1 MHFNI
6 SVVSFAAAAATEAA
20 SPAIL
25 YAASYSGGIT
35 SLKLSNTDSGYTLK
49 NISVA
54 TGCGANPV
62 WLEQDKS
69 NNILYSSDE
78 AGTLGTFRVPAVNS
92 SAAGVLEALTEMNTS
107 YAPVAST
114 RFNNSGQPAI
124 AFANYGSPDGGP
136 PGPAGITVYT
146 IKDNG
151 VLQHRFNMSVHY
163 PVSGPN
169 KERQSAAHIHQVV
182 LDPTGKFIVAPD
194 LGYDRV
200 HVFSLHNSSYLLTQ
214 LDGVGLEP
222 SSGPRHGVFHTAGKN
237 TFFHVV
243 SELANNITSF
253 NVTYDGKNSM
263 SMTQIGKVSTFGN
276 KAVPSGALAGEI
288 IISEEGY
295 ITVSNRLDNSF
306 LIPNVDPS
314 VADPEQSD
322 SLAVFKVDSQGKL
335 SFVNL
340 YPVGCQSP
348 RQIQTNKEGSLI
360 AAACMANNRVVVM
373 QRNSTSGE
381 IGQFVANYTL
391 PGATYI
397 GWDEL

>member
-1 MHFNI
+1 MYYNM
-6 SVVSFAAAAATEAA
+6 SAVSLAAAAATTAA

-35 SLKLSNTDSGYTLK
+35 SLELTNAASGYTLK
-49 NISVA
+49 NVSVA
-54 TGCGANPV
+54 TECGANPV
-62 WLEQDKS
+62 WLEHDK
-69 NNILYSSDE
+69 NNSILYCSDE
-78 AGTLGTFRVPAVNS
+78 AGTLGIFRVPAVNS
-92 SAAGVLEALTEMNTS
+92 PTAGVLEALTEMGTS

-114 RFNNSGQPAI
+114 RFNISDQPAI

-136 PGPAGITVYT
+136 PGPAGISAYT

-151 VLQHRFNMSVHY
+151 VLRHRFNMTVHY

-182 LDPTGKFIVAPD
+182 LDPTGNFMVAPD
-194 LGYDRV
+194 LGYDSV
-200 HVFSLHNSSYLLTQ
+200 HVFSLRNASNLFTQ
-214 LDGVGLEP
+214 LDDVSLEP
-222 SSGPRHGVFHTAGKN
+222 GSGPRHGVFQTSGKD

-253 NVTYDGKNSM
+253 NVTYDGENRM
-263 SMTQIGKVSTFGN
+263 SMTEIGKVSTFGN

-288 IISEEGY
+288 ILSGGY

-306 LIPNVDPS
+306 TIPSLDPS
-314 VADPEQSD
+314 IADSEQSD
-322 SLAVFKVDSQGKL
+322 SLAVFKVGDEGEL

-348 RQIQTNKEGSLI
+348 RQIQANKDGSLI

-373 QRNSTSGE
+373 RRNSTTGE

-391 PGATYI
+391 PGATYVQ
-397 GWDEL
+397 WDEV